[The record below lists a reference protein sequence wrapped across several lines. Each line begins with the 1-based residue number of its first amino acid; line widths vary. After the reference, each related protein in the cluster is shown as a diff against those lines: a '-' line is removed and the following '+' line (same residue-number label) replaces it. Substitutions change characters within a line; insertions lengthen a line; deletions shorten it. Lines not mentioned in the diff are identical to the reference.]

1 MSTITAFDAKT
12 RFGELL
18 ERVAQGEEIVITRH
32 DKPVAR
38 IVPEGQTS
46 LTQVRVAVE
55 ALRTLRAKIGTR
67 TRARGRKPLTDAE
80 VRSAIAEG
88 RR

>member
-1 MSTITAFDAKT
+1 MSTVTALEAKT

-18 ERVAQGEEIVITRH
+18 DRVARGEEIVITRH

-38 IVPEGQTS
+38 IVPEGGRS
-46 LTQVRVAVE
+46 LEKVRRAVQDLR
-55 ALRTLRAKIGTR
+55 ALREEI
-67 TRARGRKPLTDAE
+67 ARRKGFKPLTDKE
-80 VRSAIAEG
+80 IRDSINEG

>member
-1 MSTITAFDAKT
+1 MASITALDAKT

-18 ERVAQGEEIVITRH
+18 ERVARGEEIVITRH

-38 IVPEGQTS
+38 MIPEG
-46 LTQVRVAVE
+46 RP
-55 ALRTLRAKIGTR
+55 AL
-67 TRARGRKPLTDAE
+67 AE
-80 VRSAIAEG
+80 VRKAAGQLRALREEMAKRRNFKSLSDKEIREAVQEG

>member
-1 MSTITAFDAKT
+1 MTTIAAFEAKT

-18 ERVAQGEEIVITRH
+18 DRVVEGEEIVITRH

-38 IVPEGQTS
+38 IIPEGVQS
-46 LTQVRVAVE
+46 RDEVSRAVE
-55 ALRTLRAKIGTR
+55 GLEALQR
-67 TRARGRKPLTDAE
+67 E
-80 VRSAIAEG
+80 IAESAAATPRLGWKEFKTFVDHG

>member
-1 MSTITAFDAKT
+1 MSTVTAFDAKT

-18 ERVAQGEEIVITRH
+18 DRVAKGEEIVITRH

-38 IVPEGQTS
+38 IIPEGRPS
-46 LTQVRVAVE
+46 LEKIRLAAE
-55 ALRTLRAKIGTR
+55 GLRELRSKMKR
-67 TRARGRKPLTDAE
+67 RGFKPLSDKEIKAL
-80 VRSAIAEG
+80 INEG

>member
-1 MSTITAFDAKT
+1 MATVTAFEAKT

-18 ERVAQGEEIVITRH
+18 ERVGRGEEIVITRH

-38 IVPEGQTS
+38 IVPEGRRSLEQVRRAVAD
-46 LTQVRVAVE
+46 LTQ
-55 ALRTLRAKIGTR
+55 LRLRIGGRSKRR
-67 TRARGRKPLTDAE
+67 TKLSDAE
-80 VRSAIAEG
+80 VRSAIDEG

>member
-1 MSTITAFDAKT
+1 MSTVTALEAKT

-18 ERVAQGEEIVITRH
+18 DRVARGEEIVITRH

-38 IVPEGQTS
+38 IVPEGGKS
-46 LTQVRVAVE
+46 FESVRRAIQSIRE
-55 ALRTLRAKIGTR
+55 NRLRMAQGKGF
-67 TRARGRKPLTDAE
+67 KPLTDKE
-80 VRSAIAEG
+80 IRDAINEG

>member
-1 MSTITAFDAKT
+1 MGTVTAFEAKT

-18 ERVAQGEEIVITRH
+18 ERVGRGEEIVITKH

-38 IVPEGQTS
+38 IVQEGRQG
-46 LTQVRVAVE
+46 LQQVQQAVLGLQQLRQQI
-55 ALRTLRAKIGTR
+55 ALRSKG
-67 TRARGRKPLTDAE
+67 RARLSDAE
-80 VRSAIAEG
+80 LRSAIKEG